1 MRTALAA
8 LLVVVF
14 AGSALASEEEIHHWR
29 SATVS
34 APTQLFGDV
43 EVKAAADPKGNL
55 TSLEVVAKAK
65 TTSVPAKFLATLP
78 PLPLASLEIRSEV
91 GYDKDPWLYIV
102 FRTGARTVP
111 GSVEV
116 HIAMQGGKLVNA
128 SLETFDGK
136 GSSKR
141 VTKKP

>member
-8 LLVVVF
+8 LLVLTF
-14 AGSALASEEEIHHWR
+14 AGSALASEEEIHRWR

-43 EVKAAADPKGNL
+43 EVKAAADAKGNVS
-55 TSLEVVAKAK
+55 SLEVAAKGK
-65 TTSVPAKFLATLP
+65 TIRVPAKFLAALP

-91 GYDKDPWLYIV
+91 GYDKDPWLYVV
-102 FRTGARTVP
+102 FRTGPRTVA

-116 HIAMQGGKLVNA
+116 HVAMQGGTLVNA

-136 GSSKR
+136 GGSKR
-141 VTKKP
+141 DTRKP